1 MSDISQIFKWFHEN
15 GMKANQ
21 DKCRFLSSLEARTKY
36 LLTVCMLKNQRSQ
49 KPLGVLTGN

>member
-1 MSDISQIFKWFHEN
+1 MSDISQIFRGFHKN